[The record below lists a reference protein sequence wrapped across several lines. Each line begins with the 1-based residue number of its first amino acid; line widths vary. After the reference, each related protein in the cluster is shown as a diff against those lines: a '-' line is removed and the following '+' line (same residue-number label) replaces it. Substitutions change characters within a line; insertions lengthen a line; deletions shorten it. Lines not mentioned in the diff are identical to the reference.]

1 MPSVCDFNTGGDVA
15 GHALRELDSLIRGV
29 LAASM
34 DALAQEDEQQAK
46 KRAEAL
52 RAFALMSSTLSP
64 RPCRR
69 STTKFASG
77 CPYGQTDTSRRA
89 QAYDGSW
96 HSPIVRPK

>member
-52 RAFALMSSTLSP
+52 RAFASMSSTLSP
-64 RPCRR
+64 RPRRR
-69 STTKFASG
+69 STTKFA
-77 CPYGQTDTSRRA
+77 RRMCDGL
-89 QAYDGSW
+89 QAFHDCSQMQQLMPPN
-96 HSPIVRPK
+96 SVS

>member
-29 LAASM
+29 RAAAM

-52 RAFALMSSTLSP
+52 RAFASMSSTLSP
-64 RPCRR
+64 RPRRR
-69 STTKFASG
+69 STTRLM
-77 CPYGQTDTSRRA
+77 PYGQTDTSRRA

-96 HSPIVRPK
+96 HPPIVRPK